1 MASFRLNSRTVTS
14 TFSRGFLFLQ
24 KKLNSLINKNKNYK
38 NLVQLHLFS
47 NFIYF
52 RSRIVLLLNL
62 KRERNHQLY
71 SAGTPDYLK
80 DILFEIP
87 ALFALTWNCCLN
99 SFLLS
104 LFLIFNSINI
114 IQKFPKINNMFPKI
128 NFFHIFLILVLTNGN
143 VLDIL

>member
-1 MASFRLNSRTVTS
+1 M
-14 TFSRGFLFLQ
+14 
-24 KKLNSLINKNKNYK
+24 
-38 NLVQLHLFS
+38 
-47 NFIYF
+47 
-52 RSRIVLLLNL
+52 LNL

-114 IQKFPKINNMFPKI
+114 IQKFPKNKQYVPK
-128 NFFHIFLILVLTNGN
+128 NKLFSYFFDFSVDKWERVRYTIIVLRNK
-143 VLDIL
+143 